1 MALLIA
7 VKLGIIVLVL
17 VLPSGLALSLG
28 AAHGVVLLLLVVAA
42 VGLLVAKAVKHRSR
56 K

>member
-7 VKLGIIVLVL
+7 VKVGIVVLVL
-17 VLPSGLALSLG
+17 VLPSGLALSFG
-28 AAHGVVLLLLVVAA
+28 AAHGVALLLLGAAA
-42 VGLLVAKAVKHRSR
+42 VVLLIARAAKHRSR